1 MEKKF
6 NGVLTLLLALFVQIA
21 FAQEK
26 TISGV
31 VSDATGPLP
40 GVSVVIKGTSKGTQ
54 TDFNGKFSMTAAVG
68 DVLVFSFVGM
78 ETTTRNVGSGNVYDV
93 SMAESSMTLDEVV
106 VVAYGTAKKA
116 DFTGSATTISSEMMS
131 AKPVTNLSRVI
142 EGNSAGVVVTSG
154 SGQPGAGQ
162 DIRIRGFGSVNASSS
177 PLYVVDGAPFY
188 GEIASLNMGDV
199 ETVTI
204 LKDAASTALY
214 GNRAANGVIMIT
226 TKKGKKGFSQT
237 SISISS
243 GISDPG
249 IKEYDRVNAFEYY
262 PLAWEAYRN
271 NLQYRTANPILPQVA
286 NDIASGL
293 LPRNA
298 SNLQTYVY
306 PGTSTT
312 LTFSDISQIL
322 GSNPF
327 DVASNAIVDNTG
339 KINPNAKLLYAD
351 DLDWQNALYRTG
363 LRSNY
368 DLSYSG
374 GADKTDY
381 FVSMGYLDEEGYA
394 IGSDYKRIT
403 GRININNQAAKWFKT
418 GLNVGGTITKSKQ
431 AESGGTSFVN
441 PFFSARLIGP
451 IYPLH
456 KHDPITGDFLY
467 DADGNKVFETTRPIQ
482 NGRHSYYENL
492 WNDRI
497 ARTSTLFGKTY
508 FEFKLLNDL
517 TFTTNVSVDLR
528 NYNFERFDNRFVG
541 DGATA
546 GRGGRTNSVT
556 QSVNVNQLLNYTKS
570 FGNHNFTALL
580 GHENLDYTYRYLDG
594 FRQGLI
600 VDGNSELIN
609 FTTTNSL
616 TSYEDKYRT
625 EGYFGRLDYNFNS
638 KYYLSGS
645 YRNDGSSKFYE
656 DVRWGDFWSLGASW
670 RIDQEDFLKDNAWI
684 NQLKVRGSYGE
695 LGNDAGISLYAN
707 QALYTLGRNNA
718 NEPGFVFQSLPNND
732 LSWEANKS
740 FDVALEFGIKN
751 RVEGSIEFYHRI
763 SDNLLFDVPLPLT
776 AGVGSITRN
785 AGTMYNQGIELT
797 LASDIIDKE
806 NFKWNVNFNLS
817 TIKNEFT
824 KLPGDRINEDG
835 TKYFDEI
842 ITGTKKLK
850 TGQSLY
856 DYWLRDWTGVD
867 PADGL
872 SLYRFDETKTAG
884 ASERTIDGVL
894 MTTNPNNAL
903 FHYAGSAIPDFMGGI
918 TNSFKL
924 NDFTFT
930 VLVTYQFGGSTYDST
945 YANLMHGGASTGQ
958 AWHTDIFNRW
968 QQPGDITSVPRLDT
982 GQSTN
987 ISAAS
992 DRWLISST
1000 FFNLKSMNLTY
1011 NLPKTL
1017 IDSLGLVNAKI
1028 YLSGENLYLD
1038 SKRQGLDV
1046 QRSFTGTT
1054 DFTYNPSRIIS
1065 TGINLTF

>member
-1 MEKKF
+1 MKTKF
-6 NGVLTLLLALFVQIA
+6 NGILTLLFALMVQIT

-26 TISGV
+26 TISGI
-31 VSDATGPLP
+31 VSDASGPLP

-54 TDFNGKFSMTAAVG
+54 TNFDGQYQISVKVG
-68 DVLVFSFVGM
+68 DVLTFSFVGM
-78 ETTTRNVGSGNVYDV
+78 KTVTATVASNNLINV
-93 SMAESSMTLDEVV
+93 SMEEDSSLLEEVL
-106 VVAYGTAKKA
+106 VVAYGTAKKS
-116 DFTGSATTISSEMMS
+116 DFTGSATKISSEMMDT
-131 AKPVTNLSRVI
+131 KPVTNISRVI
-142 EGNSAGVVVTSG
+142 EGTSAGVVVNSG

-162 DIRIRGFGSVNASSS
+162 DIRIRGFGSVNASSN

-188 GEIASLNMGDV
+188 GEIATLNMGDV
-199 ETVTI
+199 ESVTI

-237 SISISS
+237 SINISS
-243 GISDPG
+243 GISNPG
-249 IKEYDRVNAFEYY
+249 ITEYNRVDAFEYY
-262 PLAWEAYRN
+262 PLAWESYRN

-298 SNLQTYVY
+298 SNLQTYIY
-306 PGTSTT
+306 PGTGAT

-322 GSNPF
+322 GNNPF
-327 DVASNAIVDNTG
+327 NVASTAIVDNTG
-339 KINPNAKLLYAD
+339 KINPSAKLIYSE
-351 DLDWQNALYRTG
+351 DLDWQDALYRTG

-368 DLSYSG
+368 DLMYQG
-374 GADKTDY
+374 GGDKTDY
-381 FVSMGYLDEEGYA
+381 YVSMGYLDEEGYA
-394 IGSDYKRIT
+394 IGSDYERFT
-403 GRININNQAAKWFKT
+403 GRVNINNQANEWFKT
-418 GLNVGGTITKSKQ
+418 GLNIGGTMTKSKQ
-431 AESGGTSFVN
+431 AESGGTAFVN

-451 IYPLH
+451 IYPIN
-456 KHDPITGDFLY
+456 KHDPITGDYIF
-467 DADGNKVFETTRPIQ
+467 DADGNNVIETSRPIQ
-482 NGRHSYYENL
+482 NGRNSYYETL

-497 ARTSTLFGKTY
+497 ARTNTLFGKTY
-508 FEFKLLNDL
+508 FEFLFLNDFK
-517 TFTTNVSVDLR
+517 FTTNISVDSR
-528 NYNFERFDNRFVG
+528 NYNYERFDNRFVG

-570 FGNHNFTALL
+570 FGDHNFIALL
-580 GHENLDYTYRYLDG
+580 GHENLDYTYRYFDG

-616 TSYEDKYRT
+616 TSYEDKYKT
-625 EGYFGRLDYNFNS
+625 EGYFGRLDYNYNS
-638 KYYLSGS
+638 KYYISGS
-645 YRNDGSSKFYE
+645 YRKDGSSKFYQ
-656 DVRWGDFWSLGASW
+656 DVRWGNFWSVGASW
-670 RIDQEDFLKDNAWI
+670 RLDQEDFLEENEWI
-684 NQLKVRGSYGE
+684 NQLKLRGSYGE
-695 LGNDAGISLYAN
+695 LGNDAGISYYAN
-707 QALYTLGRNNA
+707 QALYQLGRNNA

-732 LSWEANKS
+732 LSWESNKS
-740 FDVALEFGIKN
+740 FDIALEFGIKE
-751 RVEGSIEFYHRI
+751 RVEGTIEFYRRI

-776 AGVGSITRN
+776 AGVGSITKN
-785 AGTMYNQGIELT
+785 AGTMFNQGIEFSLS
-797 LASDIIDKE
+797 SDIVKKD
-806 NFKWNVNFNLS
+806 NFNWNLNFNIS

-824 KLPGDRINEDG
+824 KLPGDKINSDG
-835 TKYFDEI
+835 SKYYDEI

-872 SLYRFDETKTAG
+872 SLYKFDETKTSG

-903 FHYAGSAIPDFMGGI
+903 YHYAGSAIPDFMGGI
-918 TNSFKL
+918 TNTFKF
-924 NDFTFT
+924 NNFTFT
-930 VLVTYQFGGSTYDST
+930 VLMTYQVGGYTYDST
-945 YANLMHGGASTGQ
+945 YANLMHGGSSTGQ
-958 AWHTDIFNRW
+958 AWHTDIFKRW

-1011 NLPKTL
+1011 NLPKSL
-1017 IDSLGLVNAKI
+1017 MENLGLVNAKI
-1028 YLSGENLYLD
+1028 FISGENLYLNT
-1038 SKRQGLDV
+1038 KRQGLDV

-1054 DFTYNPSRIIS
+1054 DYTYTPARIIS
-1065 TGINLTF
+1065 TGLNLTF